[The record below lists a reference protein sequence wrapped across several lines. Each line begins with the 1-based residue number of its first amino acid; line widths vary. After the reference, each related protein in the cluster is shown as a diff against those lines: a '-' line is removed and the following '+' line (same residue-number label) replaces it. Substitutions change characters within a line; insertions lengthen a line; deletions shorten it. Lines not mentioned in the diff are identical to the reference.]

1 MFSETTSM
9 ARARCPNVIALLL
22 EMKDLWG
29 QKDLLEFLRSTFQG
43 SFKTCSSSRKTSFQ
57 LYLDL
62 AFLCKMCAEI
72 HQQKPDQTACIYIY
86 NCISRRSSYILYMY
100 ILIFNTIYTTYIYIY
115 DITRYICQNYHSFHV
130 ISLLTQ

>member
-86 NCISRRSSYILYMY
+86 IIAYLEDPA
-100 ILIFNTIYTTYIYIY
+100 IY
-115 DITRYICQNYHSFHV
+115 YICIY
-130 ISLLTQ
+130 